1 MKTIKKNISIFLPVV
16 VYGIFYL
23 KCFQYLKRTLRKDI
37 I

>member
-1 MKTIKKNISIFLPVV
+1 MKTIKKYKHFLPVV

-23 KCFQYLKRTLRKDI
+23 KCFNIWKLTLRKVI